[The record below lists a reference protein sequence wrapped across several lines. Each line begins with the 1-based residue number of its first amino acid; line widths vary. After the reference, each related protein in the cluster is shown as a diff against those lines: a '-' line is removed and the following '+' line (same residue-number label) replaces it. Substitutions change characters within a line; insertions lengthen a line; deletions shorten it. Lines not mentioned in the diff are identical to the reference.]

1 MQNLFNRS
9 RPDRDAVRQI
19 KELISEGFGLPD
31 TTTLSVAEL
40 RCHEPGCPPI
50 ETVITAPHKDGSVQ
64 DWRKQNE
71 GSHRNAEF
79 FTGKPRV
86 AEEQLACQ
94 KNRDGKGQGVENWGF
109 RGHISFSL

>member
-31 TTTLSVAEL
+31 TTTLAVAEL

-50 ETVITAPHKDGSVQ
+50 ETVITARHIDGSVQ
-64 DWRKQNE
+64 DWRIE
-71 GSHRNAEF
+71 
-79 FTGKPRV
+79 KPIKDITS
-86 AEEQLACQ
+86 E
-94 KNRDGKGQGVENWGF
+94 D
-109 RGHISFSL
+109 IDSLMER